1 MFDFVIFSILQVLER
16 LFLDGPSTPHEA
28 KALSTETLLDI
39 LLILYNECCNSS
51 LRKEKTLTDFIELGR
66 TRARHYTDTDENQIT
81 YKTCLICINMQVPS
95 SLLCSQASHIVVYPL
110 HLTPHDNDIG

>member
-1 MFDFVIFSILQVLER
+1 MLER
-16 LFLDGPSTPHEA
+16 LFLDGPETPHEA

-66 TRARHYTDTDENQIT
+66 KPKNVYLSPNLHILTDFRCIELWLFNIQTSENPGAFVALKKRQ
-81 YKTCLICINMQVPS
+81 Q
-95 SLLCSQASHIVVYPL
+95 Q
-110 HLTPHDNDIG
+110 

>member
-1 MFDFVIFSILQVLER
+1 MQVLER
-16 LFLDGPSTPHEA
+16 LFLDGPETPHEA

-66 TRARHYTDTDENQIT
+66 KEGKQSRSSKNASDYSHYIEAQLTHLTRQIFALVA
-81 YKTCLICINMQVPS
+81 KKICIISRSTKHTLV
-95 SLLCSQASHIVVYPL
+95 I
-110 HLTPHDNDIG
+110 D

>member
-1 MFDFVIFSILQVLER
+1 MICSQVLER
-16 LFLDGPSTPHEA
+16 LFPDGPETPHEA

-66 TRARHYTDTDENQIT
+66 TWNKDILT
-81 YKTCLICINMQVPS
+81 
-95 SLLCSQASHIVVYPL
+95 SLDS
-110 HLTPHDNDIG
+110 T

>member
-16 LFLDGPSTPHEA
+16 LFLDGPETPHEA

-66 TRARHYTDTDENQIT
+66 TRARHFIDILMKIRLLF
-81 YKTCLICINMQVPS
+81 KTCINNVS
-95 SLLCSQASHIVVYPL
+95 IKW
-110 HLTPHDNDIG
+110 

>member
-1 MFDFVIFSILQVLER
+1 MLER
-16 LFLDGPSTPHEA
+16 LFLDGPETPHEA

-66 TRARHYTDTDENQIT
+66 TSNLFRRAPSVRGQILNAHYWFYSYNIRGP
-81 YKTCLICINMQVPS
+81 ICWFFVL
-95 SLLCSQASHIVVYPL
+95 SLSL
-110 HLTPHDNDIG
+110 D

>member
-1 MFDFVIFSILQVLER
+1 MLER
-16 LFLDGPSTPHEA
+16 LFLDGPETPHEA

-66 TRARHYTDTDENQIT
+66 TRARHCVNVMLDIRM
-81 YKTCLICINMQVPS
+81 KIRPGRCINMHMLQAVS
-95 SLLCSQASHIVVYPL
+95 SRSHIMVYPYP
-110 HLTPHDNDIG
+110 PHDNDTG

>member
-1 MFDFVIFSILQVLER
+1 MQVLER
-16 LFLDGPSTPHEA
+16 LFLDGPETPHEA

-66 TRARHYTDTDENQIT
+66 TRARHKHTDENQT
-81 YKTCLICINMQVPS
+81 TFRTWKV
-95 SLLCSQASHIVVYPL
+95 H
-110 HLTPHDNDIG
+110 

>member
-1 MFDFVIFSILQVLER
+1 MNSPPSSTEQTSSAVSRRGAVAAAASGHGEERLQVLER
-16 LFLDGPSTPHEA
+16 LFLDGPETPHEA

-66 TRARHYTDTDENQIT
+66 KAVRKPDLYT
-81 YKTCLICINMQVPS
+81 
-95 SLLCSQASHIVVYPL
+95 LLCRHTCAMLVAAHAR
-110 HLTPHDNDIG
+110 D

>member
-1 MFDFVIFSILQVLER
+1 MVIFCCLQVLER

-66 TRARHYTDTDENQIT
+66 TRARPMLMKIRLLLRLGRCIIYGNIVSPGFT
-81 YKTCLICINMQVPS
+81 YQCE
-95 SLLCSQASHIVVYPL
+95 SLHSP
-110 HLTPHDNDIG
+110 

>member
-16 LFLDGPSTPHEA
+16 LFLDGPETPHEA

-66 TRARHYTDTDENQIT
+66 TRARHFIDILM
-81 YKTCLICINMQVPS
+81 KIRL
-95 SLLCSQASHIVVYPL
+95 HIRPV
-110 HLTPHDNDIG
+110 

>member
-1 MFDFVIFSILQVLER
+1 MQVLER
-16 LFLDGPSTPHEA
+16 LFLDGPETPHEA

-66 TRARHYTDTDENQIT
+66 TTRSPH
-81 YKTCLICINMQVPS
+81 CIDILMKIR
-95 SLLCSQASHIVVYPL
+95 LLLRPV
-110 HLTPHDNDIG
+110 